1 MAKVLLIDDE
11 VTMVQMV
18 TELLRREPHV
28 ISAGLGLLADA
39 AERQA
44 ARVTRV
50 DWAPPMAGVDS
61 DLDLVVRYQTP
72 DISNTNRI
80 YQDNVSLIKAL
91 VGRHPEFR
99 DGFAAIIAR
108 AVDPSGK
115 DFGTLLRMKDIK

>member
-1 MAKVLLIDDE
+1 MATDE
-11 VTMVQMV
+11 IYD
-18 TELLRREPHV
+18 EAEPLRPQDMPSNGNPV
-28 ISAGLGLLADA
+28 DLSADGKTYRLTSIFA
-39 AERQA
+39 
-44 ARVTRV
+44 
-50 DWAPPMAGVDS
+50 AGVDS